1 VFVIVVFLAFEDAD
15 RQTSMQSS
23 PLLTGIT
30 MPFET
35 TVVLPHTH
43 FEDFDV
49 GQELEYGKATV
60 TAEEIIRFGREFDP
74 EPYHVDEERAK
85 DSIFGTLIAS
95 GIHMAAMLRRMQAD
109 AFGKL
114 RSQGSPGWDELR
126 FLAPTRPGDV
136 LHVRSKVLDTRLSN
150 SRPTI
155 GIVRMQHEVIDVEGT
170 VKTRVTSSVFFD
182 RRDT

>member
-1 VFVIVVFLAFEDAD
+1 
-15 RQTSMQSS
+15 
-23 PLLTGIT
+23 

-43 FEDFDV
+43 FEDFEA
-49 GQELEYGKATV
+49 GQEFEYGKSTV

-74 EPYHVDEERAK
+74 EPYHVDEQQAK

-95 GIHMAAMLRRMQAD
+95 GIHMAAMLRRMQAN
-109 AFGKL
+109 AFGNL
-114 RSQGSPGWDELR
+114 RSQGSPGWDQLQ

-136 LHVRSKVLDTRLSN
+136 LHVRTSVLETRLSK

-155 GIVRMQHEVIDVEGT
+155 GIVRMQHEVVDAKGE
-170 VKTRVTSSVFFD
+170 VKTRVSSSVFYD
-182 RRDT
+182 RRDV